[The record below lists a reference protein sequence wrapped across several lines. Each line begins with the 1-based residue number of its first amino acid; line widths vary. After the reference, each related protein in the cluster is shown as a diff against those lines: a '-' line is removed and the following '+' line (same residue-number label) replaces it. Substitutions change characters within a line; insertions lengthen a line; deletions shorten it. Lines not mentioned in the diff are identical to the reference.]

1 MENILS
7 ALFLFVILVWHV
19 IKSLLLE
26 QYFHAQ
32 FYVNIFLLA
41 YSHGKYNLHWWN
53 ATVIVSANGWQNT
66 F

>member
-41 YSHGKYNLHWWN
+41 YSHGKYNLH
-53 ATVIVSANGWQNT
+53 
-66 F
+66 